1 MNEVYVYKVNTKY
14 YNDEKELVSCDKI
27 VVFDN
32 MNKVQEFLTDLSEN
46 KQCGFIEDYTVEYI
60 KPSKLND
67 ISLEDFKNMDIANF
81 VKLVNYLG
89 RSKI

>member
-32 MNKVQEFLTDLSEN
+32 MNKVQEFLTDL
-46 KQCGFIEDYTVEYI
+46 
-60 KPSKLND
+60 
-67 ISLEDFKNMDIANF
+67 
-81 VKLVNYLG
+81 
-89 RSKI
+89 